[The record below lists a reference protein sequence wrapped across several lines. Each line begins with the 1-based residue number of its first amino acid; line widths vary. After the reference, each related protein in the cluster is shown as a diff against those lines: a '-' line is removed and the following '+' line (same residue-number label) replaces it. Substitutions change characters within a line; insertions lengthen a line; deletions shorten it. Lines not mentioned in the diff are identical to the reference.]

1 MIGMVMEF
9 CEGKSLDAVVKES
22 RERDLRHSERV
33 LGRIAAAVLRGLD
46 YLHERKI
53 IHRGAFVSSLL
64 RSVSERVRGEKNEI

>member
-53 IHRGAFVSSLL
+53 IHRG
-64 RSVSERVRGEKNEI
+64 K

>member
-1 MIGMVMEF
+1 MIGMLMEF

-53 IHRGAFVSSLL
+53 IHRGKSLATFRPPPG
-64 RSVSERVRGEKNEI
+64 RSGQNS